1 MAFRGTI
8 NPRPVIREEEDWE
21 DASSSSDDDYDEDE
35 DEDDNLDPPED
46 ILLPHERARP
56 PSPPAHS
63 ARLRLIYHSRAWE
76 MQVYMLKDGK
86 ALKERSSY
94 QKLSKGFFAAD
105 EFATLLSHWS
115 NALHEQ
121 VQEILGDDH
130 PYLSRLVLPAAPRQ
144 FKLIKG
150 MDGSSHL
157 PDQLIEPFPEMQG
170 RLVMQRMRPIK
181 PTIIRIIIDHTVGRD
196 FQKEALMMPENYNLH
211 PKIWLGLTQPPEV
224 REMLK
229 EHPNLATRPAYLDQ
243 LLKFIG
249 RPGVLELARKMGTA
263 LAIIHHDLQKDARNV
278 KFRLAYDPMQDK
290 PQLWENERFF
300 PRPGVGPGIFDAF
313 WAAYL
318 IVSEAIIQWKEDIAP
333 EGSYRDQELRKLLM
347 KVLVARLKTL

>member
-1 MAFRGTI
+1 MASRGTI
-8 NPRPVIREEEDWE
+8 TPLPVIREEEGWE

-35 DEDDNLDPPED
+35 DENLDPPED
-46 ILLPHERARP
+46 LLLPHERARP

-76 MQVYMLKDGK
+76 TQVYMLKDGK

-121 VQEILGDDH
+121 VQEILGVDH

-150 MDGSSHL
+150 MDGSSHI
-157 PDQLIEPFPEMQG
+157 PDQLMEPFPEMQG

-196 FQKEALMMPENYNLH
+196 FQKEALTMPENYNLH
-211 PKIWLGLTQPPEV
+211 PKIWLGLVQPPEV
-224 REMLK
+224 KEMLK

-278 KFRLAYDPMQDK
+278 KFRLAYDPTQDK
-290 PQLWENERFF
+290 PQLWVSGLGNMDDLATNGNDDGF
-300 PRPGVGPGIFDAF
+300 VGDPAGYI
-313 WAAYL
+313 
-318 IVSEAIIQWKEDIAP
+318 
-333 EGSYRDQELRKLLM
+333 
-347 KVLVARLKTL
+347 